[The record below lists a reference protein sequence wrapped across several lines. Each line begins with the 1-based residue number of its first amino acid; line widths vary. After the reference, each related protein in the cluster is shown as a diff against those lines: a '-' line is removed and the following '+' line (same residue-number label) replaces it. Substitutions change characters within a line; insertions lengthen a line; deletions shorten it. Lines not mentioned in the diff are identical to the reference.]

1 MSPAER
7 LARAVLIFHA
17 GGTWGENERALWREF
32 TRHDGATTKVLC
44 DLARE
49 ILKGENNG
57 CEGPAGDN
65 ASIREDTRR
74 GKRTLF
80 KG

>member
-1 MSPAER
+1 VTPAER

-49 ILKGENNG
+49 ILKGEHDGIEN
-57 CEGPAGDN
+57 PAGQH
-65 ASIREDTRR
+65 EPTRGDHR
-74 GKRTLF
+74 RCKRTLF